1 MPGPVVFTLGDKDYI
16 SKLNQMSEQAG
27 DVQQAK
33 TDAISAKNDAQAAI
47 VAAQQAGAAEVS
59 KAAAE
64 VTKAAGHVANAQAIA
79 QSGLPSQS
87 GKNRAA
93 LVSNGTTATWEQ
105 VEIVVGPFTSS
116 QTITR
121 SAQKTV
127 VLVDT
132 RSASVPITL
141 SGFVAGDQVEIVKLF
156 APGVLTISSTTSMQA
171 PDGTSGTSHTLT
183 AVPGTVSLFRGA
195 SAFTMSIS

>member
-16 SKLNQMSEQAG
+16 AKLNQMSEQAG

-33 TDAISAKNDAQAAI
+33 ADAIEAKTAAENAV
-47 VAAQQAGAAEVS
+47 VAAQQAGAAEVA

-64 VTKAAGHVANAQAIA
+64 VTKAAGHVANALAIS
-79 QSGLPSQS
+79 QSGLPSQA
-87 GKNRAA
+87 GKARAS

-105 VEIVVGPFTSS
+105 TEIVLGPFATD

-121 SAQKTV
+121 TAQKTII
-127 VLVDT
+127 LVDT
-132 RSASVPITL
+132 RSASVKITL
-141 SGFVAGDQVEIVKLF
+141 SGFVDGDQVDVVKLF
-156 APGVLTISSTTSMQA
+156 APGVLTLESSTAMQT

-183 AVPGTVSLFRGA
+183 AVSGTAALFRGA
-195 SAFTMSIS
+195 SSFSMVLR